1 MEQIKIKFANRNI
14 EKKLIIRTVVDINY
28 FVKNILSIFDIELL
42 KFTNQ
47 SLLNIA
53 QKLYKNF
60 YLFQD

>member
-53 QKLYKNF
+53 
-60 YLFQD
+60 